1 MRVKLETVETDTWRK
16 IFFFNSKFK
25 KKLIKK
31 SNKLI
36 HKHVLLTANYECAET
51 LSHPLKM

>member
-1 MRVKLETVETDTWRK
+1 MEKD
-16 IFFFNSKFK
+16 FFFLTQNLK

>member
-1 MRVKLETVETDTWRK
+1 MEKD
-16 IFFFNSKFK
+16 FFFLTQNLKKK

-36 HKHVLLTANYECAET
+36 HKHVLLAANYECAET

>member
-16 IFFFNSKFK
+16 IFFLTQNLK